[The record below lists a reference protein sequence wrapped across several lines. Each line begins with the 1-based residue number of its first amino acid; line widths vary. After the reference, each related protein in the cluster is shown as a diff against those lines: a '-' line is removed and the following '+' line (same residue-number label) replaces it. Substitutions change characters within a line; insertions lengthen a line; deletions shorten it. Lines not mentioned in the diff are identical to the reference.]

1 MGRIGRRSIAA
12 PAVAR
17 RIISLELIAA
27 ERRQEIQMKHWVI
40 VVLAAVT
47 VLRSAALGQTS
58 PPAQS
63 PVPFT
68 ATLTGPLTEQF
79 EIPVSPP
86 ILAVKETGTG
96 QADLLGAFEWVGHLM
111 QHGAPDFRTPRLVSD
126 GIGVMKAANGDALFF
141 TYAGKVIV
149 GIDTQSRELAF
160 TITGGQGKFL
170 GATGS
175 GLFRDNVDFN
185 LRKLIRSVEGT
196 LSVPAAK

>member
-1 MGRIGRRSIAA
+1 
-12 PAVAR
+12 
-17 RIISLELIAA
+17 
-27 ERRQEIQMKHWVI
+27 MKPWVI
-40 VVLAAVT
+40 VVLAAMT
-47 VLRSAALGQTS
+47 VLCSAALGQSS

-86 ILAVKETGTG
+86 IFAVKETGTG
-96 QADLLGAFEWVGHLM
+96 QAELLGAFEWVGHLM
-111 QHGAPDFRTPRLVSD
+111 QHGGADLHTPRLASD

-141 TYAGKVIV
+141 TYSGKVIV

-185 LRKLIRSVEGT
+185 RSQLIRLVEGT
-196 LSVPAAK
+196 LSLAATK